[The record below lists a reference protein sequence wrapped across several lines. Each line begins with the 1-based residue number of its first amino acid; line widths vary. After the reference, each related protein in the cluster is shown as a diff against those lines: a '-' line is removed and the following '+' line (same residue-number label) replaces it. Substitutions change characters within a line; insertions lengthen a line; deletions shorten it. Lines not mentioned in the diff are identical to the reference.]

1 MSTLSP
7 IKKVVIRSQASEV
20 LLKYIIDNKL
30 QRGIKLPSERALA
43 GMLSIGRNTLREAL
57 RKLEAVGAVEVI
69 NGKGTFIKEV
79 HDSTINIQIETAK
92 VNFMELLDIRRVLE
106 NHIIELVIKNAT
118 NDDITNIGIKLAK
131 FETACNGGM
140 DAEEFDTAFH
150 HAIYRASKNQTLFD
164 LIRPLAATFHEL
176 WKPLGRKNTIFYDT
190 LHLHKELNSAIRTR
204 DVQAAK
210 AAINKI
216 LDIDEANVSQQ
227 ASAQNPEPEIQ

>member
-30 QRGIKLPSERALA
+30 QKGEKLPSERSLA
-43 GMLSIGRNTLREAL
+43 EMLSIGRNTLREAL

-79 HDSTINIQIETAK
+79 HNSPINLQIETAK

-118 NDDITNIGIKLAK
+118 KDDITNIGLKLAK
-131 FETACNGGM
+131 LEAVCNSGL
-140 DAEEFDTAFH
+140 DAEGLDTAFH

-164 LIRPLAATFHEL
+164 FIRPLAATFHEL
-176 WKPLGRKNTIFYDT
+176 WKPLGRKNAVFTDTIY
-190 LHLHKELNSAIRTR
+190 LHKELNSAIRAR
-204 DVQAAK
+204 DLETAK
-210 AAINKI
+210 TAINKI

-227 ASAQNPEPEIQ
+227 AYTQT